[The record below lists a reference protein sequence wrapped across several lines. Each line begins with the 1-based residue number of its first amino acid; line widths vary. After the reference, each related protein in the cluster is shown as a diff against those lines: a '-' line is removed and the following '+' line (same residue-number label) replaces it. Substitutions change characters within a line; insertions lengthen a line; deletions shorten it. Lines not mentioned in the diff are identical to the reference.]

1 VWRQADKYGVPRI
14 CFANKMD
21 RMGAN
26 FYRCVDMIRDRL
38 GANPLVLQL
47 PIGIESDFKGVIDL
61 LRNRAIIWKNED
73 LGAEFYYDEIPED
86 LR

>member
-1 VWRQADKYGVPRI
+1 
-14 CFANKMD
+14 
-21 RMGAN
+21 
-26 FYRCVDMIRDRL
+26 MIRDRL

-73 LGAEFYYDEIPED
+73 LGAEFYYDEIPAD
-86 LR
+86 LRETAAEYRTKLVETAVEMDEAALEAYLDGV